1 MKKLKLLFAVVCFF
15 GALFLTVSCQEKVSL
30 DPSVSKAKVFF
41 EQNAQ
46 NLSLPVFG
54 KANEQLLEMASSVH
68 PVWEEALLSYHG
80 ETTIIEVPLTGPCRI
95 EAAIVKVHDNH
106 THIERAA
113 TKSYL
118 VLRIEGDCQPSMS
131 VETFIQQGKVCT
143 MTALSDRE
151 NILGFEIL
159 SDLNGRILTNQGFK
173 DGGIS
178 FADETTDLTKASQL
192 KHDFVGYRAGYA
204 VMTKDHIGCPEYAYL
219 YCPFCEALI
228 FVNFADL
235 DPRCPTC
242 GASFLNGVAY
252 CPECGQSIIHC
263 SCKEDEICNVCGR
276 NKANCNGC
284 SDTSYYCE
292 CD

>member
-1 MKKLKLLFAVVCFF
+1 MKKLKLLFAVVCFL

-113 TKSYL
+113 SKSYL
-118 VLRIEGDCQPSMS
+118 VLRIEGDSKPSMF
-131 VETFIQQGKVCT
+131 VETFIQQGKACT
-143 MTALSDRE
+143 MTAFSNRD

-159 SDLNGRILTNQGFK
+159 SDLSGSIRTNQVIKEGVV
-173 DGGIS
+173 S
-178 FADETTDLTKASQL
+178 LADETTDLTRAAQL

-204 VMTKDHIGCPEYAYL
+204 VTTKDHIGCPDYAWI
-219 YCPFCEALI
+219 YCPFCETLI
-228 FVNFADL
+228 FINFADL
-235 DPRCPTC
+235 DPRCPNC
-242 GASFLNGVAY
+242 GARFLNGVVY
-252 CPECGQSIIHC
+252 CSECGRPIDHC
-263 SCKEDEICNVCGR
+263 SCIDNEACNVCGR